1 MTEKEIEI
9 LLKNTKK
16 LVLSVIKKYLLPNG
30 YLYIDDIVQETYFR
44 LILAI
49 KKGQFQNKSKIST
62 YLYKIAKNE
71 TFRINHKLK
80 KEELK
85 QEKYKENFDQND
97 FNSFELIN
105 QIYDNYQIE
114 NIKINN
120 KQNQILSLY
129 LQGFK
134 LKEISEKLN
143 LQLGTVKSNLFR
155 IKLKIK
161 KYNKRG
167 VENE

>member
-9 LLKNTKK
+9 LIKKTKK
-16 LVLSVIKKYLLPNG
+16 LVLSVIKKNLLPNG
-30 YLYIDDIVQETYFR
+30 YPYIDDIVQETYFR
-44 LILAI
+44 LIYAL

-71 TFRINHKLK
+71 TLRINHKLK
-80 KEELK
+80 KEESK
-85 QEKYKENFDQND
+85 QEKYKENFKQND
-97 FNSFELIN
+97 FNSFKLIN
-105 QIYDNYQIE
+105 QIYDNHPIE

-161 KYNKRG
+161 NNKKG
-167 VENE
+167 DKNE